1 MVGCRLPKWILMLV
15 TGAAPLATLTT
26 CDLGPGGASLLFDS
40 VGYGSLDVVVFDG
53 PFAHDCCGL
62 DEVIIIEETYVYED
76 EYWYE
81 DDVYV
86 EEIYIVEQE
95 VIYEEIFYDDWFF

>member
-1 MVGCRLPKWILMLV
+1 MVGFRLPKWILMLS

-26 CDLGPGGASLLFDS
+26 CDLGRGG
-40 VGYGSLDVVVFDG
+40 GSLVIGD
-53 PFAHDCCGL
+53 PFAYGCCWS
-62 DEVIIIEETYVYED
+62 DDVIVIEEHYLYED
-76 EYWYE
+76 DYWYE